1 VHEVY
6 EAEEI
11 YKDVYTTD
19 ELEWLIKGQSLMLKT
34 CNGLTVI
41 AGCAHTGLENI
52 LKFASKFGE
61 IYGVVGGFHGFSRL
75 EASRGIRLIVSCH
88 CTMWKREICTLYP
101 EACRKCS
108 VGCTIKV

>member
-11 YKDVYTTD
+11 YKYVYTTD
-19 ELEWLIKGQSLMLKT
+19 ELEWLIKGQSLM
-34 CNGLTVI
+34 
-41 AGCAHTGLENI
+41 
-52 LKFASKFGE
+52 FGE
-61 IYGVVGGFHGFSRL
+61 IYGVVGGFHGFNRL
-75 EASRGIRLIVSCH
+75 EALRGIRLIVSCH